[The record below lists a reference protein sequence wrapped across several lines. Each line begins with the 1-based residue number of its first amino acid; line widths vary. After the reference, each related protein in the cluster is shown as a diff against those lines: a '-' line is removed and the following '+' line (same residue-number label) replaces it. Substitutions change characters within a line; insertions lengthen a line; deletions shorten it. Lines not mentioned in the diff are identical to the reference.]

1 MSAPVLSPA
10 EKDQSKLV
18 FALNQLAQGRSN
30 AVGTVTLRAGQTTT
44 TVSAPACGAGSNVF
58 LFPATA
64 NAAAVVATT
73 YVLAANVTAGQFIVT
88 HASDADTDQTFY
100 YVALG

>member
-1 MSAPVLSPA
+1 MSANTLSHT
-10 EKDQSKLV
+10 EKDLFRIV
-18 FALNQLAQGRSN
+18 AAIRQLAEGRSN
-30 AVGTVTLRAGQTTT
+30 AAGTVTLTESATTT
-44 TVSAPACGAGSNVF
+44 TVTAPNCGAGSAVF

-73 YVLAANVTAGQFIVT
+73 YVKPADVTAGQFIVT
-88 HASDADTDQTFY
+88 HASDSDTDQTFY

>member
-1 MSAPVLSPA
+1 MSVNTLATG
-10 EKDQSKLV
+10 EKDIYRIVQTV
-18 FALNQLAQGRSN
+18 RQLAEGRTN
-30 AVGTVTLRAGQTTT
+30 ATGTVTLTASATTT
-44 TVSAPACGAGSNVF
+44 TVEAPNCGAGSAVF

-73 YVLAANVTAGQFIVT
+73 YVKEADVTSGQFIIT

>member
-1 MSAPVLSPA
+1 MSATVVQTN
-10 EKDQSKLV
+10 EKDLTK
-18 FALNQLAQGRSN
+18 FAFAIQQMAMGRSN
-30 AVGTVTLRAGQTTT
+30 AVGSVTLRDGQTTT
-44 TVSAPACGAGSNVF
+44 TVTAPNCGASSKVF

-73 YVLAANVTAGQFIVT
+73 YILSANITAGQFIIT

-100 YVALG
+100 WVALG